1 MRWPRQ
7 PVRLRT
13 YALAFS
19 VIAAFLILS
28 HSVLLDLPYYW
39 DEVGQFVPAALDIFR
54 AGAWIPVSTIPNVH
68 PPGVMAYLAVVW
80 SVFGYSIVAT
90 RLAMLL
96 IAAFAALVTFLLAIE
111 LGRGASGAPAF
122 TALALLCLS
131 PLFFAQSMLAQL
143 DMPSMAFAALALLL
157 FLQDRFRASAV
168 ACAVLVL
175 VKETGV
181 VVPVLFGGWLL
192 TERYLSWRTT
202 DLRPVRYSSSRTT
215 DLRPVRYSSSRTT
228 DLRPVRYSSSRTTDL
243 RPVRDYRNSAWFL
256 LPFPALLVWL
266 LALHQSTG
274 HWFGNAQF
282 ADYNLRDALN
292 PAHILMALARRF
304 YYVFLSTG
312 HVIGTIAFV
321 WAIRRLP
328 LLRDRAWRLAWC
340 FVLVQILTVSALGG
354 AVLERYVL
362 PALPVIYIA
371 FAISLRTLP
380 SPIRQIALGALVSC
394 LIAASFVNPPY
405 PFPYENNLA
414 FTDFVRLEQGAIEEA
429 AHDGLA
435 YPGGGLIAAAFPVS
449 NALRNP
455 DLGYVD
461 ARRHVLQV
469 TAFSRSEVARLAAQ
483 APDMVVVPP
492 RPWDPL
498 HLLEHP
504 AIARFLTRTYGY
516 EPELTADQIADRLS
530 MRVTHRF
537 TRRGL
542 SMALLER

>member
-1 MRWPRQ
+1 VRGPRQ

-28 HSVLLDLPYYW
+28 HTVLLDLPFYW

-80 SVFGYSIVAT
+80 SVFGYSIVAA

-96 IAAFAALVTFLLAIE
+96 IAAFAALVTFLLGIE

-143 DMPSMAFAALALLL
+143 DMPLMAFAALALLL
-157 FLQDRFRASAV
+157 FLQDRFRASAI

-175 VKETGV
+175 IKETGV
-181 VVPVLFGGWLL
+181 VVPALFAAWLVM
-192 TERYLSWRTT
+192 ERCF
-202 DLRPVRYSSSRTT
+202 
-215 DLRPVRYSSSRTT
+215 
-228 DLRPVRYSSSRTTDL
+228 SSRTTDL
-243 RPVRDYRNSAWFL
+243 RPVRDYRNAAWFL
-256 LPFPALLVWL
+256 LPFPPLLVWL

-282 ADYNLRDALN
+282 ADYNVRDALN
-292 PAHILMALARRF
+292 PAHILVGLARRF

-312 HVIGTIAFV
+312 HFIGTLALL
-321 WAIRRLP
+321 WALRRLP
-328 LLRDRAWRLAWC
+328 LLRDRAWRVAWS
-340 FVLVQILTVSALGG
+340 FVFIQLLTVSAFGG
-354 AVLERYVL
+354 AVLERYLL
-362 PALPVIYIA
+362 PALPVVCVA

-380 SPIRQIALGALVSC
+380 SPTRHIVLGALIAC
-394 LIAASFVNPPY
+394 LIAANFVNPPY

-414 FTDFVRLEQGAIEEA
+414 FTDFVRLEQSAIEEA
-429 AHDGLA
+429 AHDGFA

-455 DLGYVD
+455 DFGYLH
-461 ARRHVLQV
+461 ASRHVLQV
-469 TAFSRSEVARLAAQ
+469 TAFTRPEVARLAAQ
-483 APDMVVVPP
+483 APDIVVVPP

-498 HLLEHP
+498 HLLDHP
-504 AIARFLTRTYGY
+504 AIARFLTRVYGY